1 MRSSLCALNAATG
14 DNLTM
19 NYPDYDQAIKE
30 LRVKKLSINLYYQ
43 FTAQLRSR
51 KTFSFNQRH
60 WGEQFVI
67 L

>member
-30 LRVKKLSINLYYQ
+30 LRVKKLSINLLLSIYSS
-43 FTAQLRSR
+43 AQI
-51 KTFSFNQRH
+51 TEDF
-60 WGEQFVI
+60 
-67 L
+67 